1 MSIRVFIADD
11 HAIMRDGL
19 LSLLKQQPDIHVIGS
34 ACDGLETVT
43 QVTVLKPDVV
53 VMDISMPHMN
63 GIEATQQILT
73 EFPRARVIILS
84 MHSTS
89 EHVFRAL
96 QAGARGY
103 LLKESAGP
111 ELVLA
116 IRTVFSGARYLSQ
129 KITDTVVTDYLKS
142 DKSASPLEMLSAR
155 EREVLQLVAEGKS
168 SLEISKLLFLSTKT
182 IETYRSRL
190 MTKLGIKDIPSLVKF
205 AVQHGLTSLD

>member
-1 MSIRVFIADD
+1 
-11 HAIMRDGL
+11 MRDGL